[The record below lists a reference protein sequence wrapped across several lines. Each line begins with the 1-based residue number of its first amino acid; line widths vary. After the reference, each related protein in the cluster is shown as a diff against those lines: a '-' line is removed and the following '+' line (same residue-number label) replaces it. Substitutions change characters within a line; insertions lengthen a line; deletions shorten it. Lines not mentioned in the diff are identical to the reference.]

1 MTQLLRKERIV
12 DNLHNYWFRLKKHHQ
27 NLSKNNKITK
37 KNTTKTGL
45 KTLKIVKLL
54 KKHVIKKVS

>member
-27 NLSKNNKITK
+27 NLSKNNQITK